1 MNQNP
6 PGHFDPDDLEL
17 AIVPPK
23 NILPANLELG
33 KVPPRK
39 TEPADSVLEK
49 SEPENLDLNNC
60 EPKIQTQ
67 NSNPNELQLDLPAAL
82 PKIEMENERRDSNL

>member
-1 MNQNP
+1 M
-6 PGHFDPDDLEL
+6 
-17 AIVPPK
+17 PPK

-39 TEPADSVLEK
+39 TEPADSALEK
-49 SEPENLDLNNC
+49 SEPDNVDLKNH
-60 EPKIQTQ
+60 ERKIQRQ

-82 PKIEMENERRDSNL
+82 PKIEIENERRDFNL

>member
-1 MNQNP
+1 M
-6 PGHFDPDDLEL
+6 
-17 AIVPPK
+17 PPK